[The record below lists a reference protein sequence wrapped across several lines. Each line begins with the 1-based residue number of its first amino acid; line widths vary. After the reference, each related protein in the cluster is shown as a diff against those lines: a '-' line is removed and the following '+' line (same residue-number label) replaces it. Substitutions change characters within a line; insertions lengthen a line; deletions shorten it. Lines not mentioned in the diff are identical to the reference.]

1 MKRGK
6 SRPLAIPRNPF
17 AIPAAFR
24 KGGYHGK
31 TKKTVRRDDK
41 LALKKIAAS
50 LLSVRHG
57 RSGEPRLG
65 YAPPEGVE
73 GETSSPRAGTI
84 APGPLTRSRAVR

>member
-6 SRPLAIPRNPF
+6 SRPLVIPRNPF

-41 LALKKIAAS
+41 LALKKLAAS
-50 LLSVRHG
+50 LPSVRHG

-65 YAPPEGVE
+65 YAPPGGRRRRYVLAESG
-73 GETSSPRAGTI
+73 GHRPGTI
-84 APGPLTRSRAVR
+84 DAE